1 MRNRP
6 IVKRLRPYTSTR
18 TWAQLNSLTKAGV
31 IAAFAAAAEANPDK
45 YTAFS
50 DDELKQLNRWGVQAF
65 RFLKREW
72 IRSREDT
79 FIQNRYLPAFR
90 SAINPSLSSYTVNQ
104 VYEYTLSEGLSIEDA
119 QAIYKKAVG
128 VYHGE
133 VL

>member
-6 IVKRLRPYTSTR
+6 IVNRLRPYTSTR
-18 TWAQLNSLTKAGV
+18 TWAQLNALTKARV

-72 IRSREDT
+72 IKSREDT